1 MHTGVIF
8 NLLINTLTHTHTHT
22 HTHTQLVM
30 GEEAVLTFS
39 CTSVVEREEWTEAFR
54 VLNQLAQPCG
64 NPQQVTLPITGEEG
78 ERGEGRRW
86 EGERGEGRRW
96 EGESWKIDS
105 EQLKYSISGDKDI
118 ALDSHSCFCT
128 QNLQCQVYS

>member
-1 MHTGVIF
+1 MSVHTMHTGVIF

-86 EGERGEGRRW
+86 EGKRGEGRRW
-96 EGESWKIDS
+96 EERGGGGREREERGGGGRERAGK
-105 EQLKYSISGDKDI
+105 
-118 ALDSHSCFCT
+118 
-128 QNLQCQVYS
+128 